1 MVDNEDSLHCRAAL
15 GKISWRKILPGE
27 ERAVAPSYVF
37 AGVGGYYASKQ
48 SGLAGVF
55 RCGARTELPRPR
67 S

>member
-48 SGLAGVF
+48 SGLA
-55 RCGARTELPRPR
+55 AY
-67 S
+67 SAAA